1 MENDK
6 KKENEEILK
15 KFKERFEEEKKESYD
30 NIQWA
35 GQYIKNSVV
44 CFIYSLVCS
53 ALTGIIAGGL
63 LSSGQEGTA
72 GGVSEGCAGIQEDAD
87 HASPQCA
94 GAGHESLRRLHSSH
108 RI

>member
-1 MENDK
+1 MENDN

-72 GGVSEGCAGIQEDAD
+72 GGVSVIGGVIVLYL
-87 HASPQCA
+87 SVK
-94 GAGHESLRRLHSSH
+94 GFIWYSKVGESL
-108 RI
+108 INYKE